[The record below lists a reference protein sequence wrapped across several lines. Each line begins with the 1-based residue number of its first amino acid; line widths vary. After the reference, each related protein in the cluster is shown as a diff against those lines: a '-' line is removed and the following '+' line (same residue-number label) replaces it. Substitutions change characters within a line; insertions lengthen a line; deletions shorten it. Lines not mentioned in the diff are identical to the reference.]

1 MRNELRRLSSET
13 VNGTSLAALRFPAQ
27 KGVYHCL
34 TRESLE
40 TAKKNVADKLQR
52 YSESDGSGARE
63 SGLVS
68 PALRWWKAPA
78 AAIMAALSVQ

>member
-34 TRESLE
+34 TRESSE
-40 TAKKNVADKLQR
+40 TAKKNVAHKVQR
-52 YSESDGSGARE
+52 SYIGNEGIQLTFPTRRRRF
-63 SGLVS
+63 
-68 PALRWWKAPA
+68 PAF
-78 AAIMAALSVQ
+78 S